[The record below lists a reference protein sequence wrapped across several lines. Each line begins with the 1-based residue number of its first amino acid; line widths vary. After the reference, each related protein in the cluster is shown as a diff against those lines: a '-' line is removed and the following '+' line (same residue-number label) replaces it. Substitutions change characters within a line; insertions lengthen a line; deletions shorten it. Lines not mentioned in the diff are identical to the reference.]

1 MNLQPTLASTW
12 IRLVPLREADFET
25 LYNVASDPLI
35 WTQHPNPDRYQRDVF
50 RRYFDGAI
58 QSGGAFQVLDARN
71 DQPIGC
77 TRYYNYNPELK
88 SVLIGYTFL
97 ARSHWGGV
105 FNPAM
110 KQLMLEHA
118 FTSVQTVLFHIGI
131 NNRRS
136 RIAIERLGA
145 TFVREL
151 EVAYHAEPLKQNV
164 EYAIT
169 RDAYLSQHRLTTG

>member
-1 MNLQPTLASTW
+1 MNLQPTLASPW
-12 IRLVPLREADFET
+12 IRLIPLRESDFET
-25 LYNVASDPLI
+25 LFAVASDPLI
-35 WTQHPNPDRYQRDVF
+35 WAQHPNPDRYQRDVF
-50 RRYFDGAI
+50 QRYFDGAI
-58 QSGGAFQVLDARN
+58 QSGGAFKVLDARN

-77 TRYYNYNPELK
+77 TRYYDHQPERK
-88 SVLIGYTFL
+88 TVLIGYTFL

-105 FNPAM
+105 FNPSM
-110 KQLMLEHA
+110 KQLMLDHA
-118 FTSVQTVLFHIGI
+118 FNFVDTVLFHIGI

-151 EVAYHAEPLKQNV
+151 DVAYHAEPLKQNV

-169 RDAYLSQHRLTTG
+169 RESHFARQRLTTA